1 MARSLNANDIFAGA
15 EPKIEGQLEKVEF
28 LRLLNWYSQNKDFK
42 DSQKWAAEYFK
53 KKLKQPISAGQL
65 KGCQTNFGFI
75 CRIVLNGSILEPKD
89 QLWFENQIKTIQQ
102 IKEEKEIVTEVVEVT
117 KPTINIQDR
126 IREKASECIGELEG
140 VIDDYILSGFTA
152 NLSPYGIMHTKA
164 VKGVH
169 VTHILEWAR
178 RFRAEYDEVLTT
190 KDEQLKEGYS
200 NFTKPQLK
208 KMIAFGDLIISDAM
222 KISGEALLT
231 RKPRKRKVK
240 SPEEL
245 VNKMKY
251 CVKFDELKLESIKPR
266 DIIGCSQLFVYNTKT
281 RKLGCY
287 VASDSSGLSV
297 KGSSIIGYSE
307 MKSIHKTVRKPEV
320 LIPEVLKGGKVFLR
334 NVIAEIRAKESCLT
348 GRINCDII
356 LLRSLK

>member
-1 MARSLNANDIFAGA
+1 MVS
-15 EPKIEGQLEKVEF
+15 
-28 LRLLNWYSQNKDFK
+28 
-42 DSQKWAAEYFK
+42 
-53 KKLKQPISAGQL
+53 
-65 KGCQTNFGFI
+65 
-75 CRIVLNGSILEPKD
+75 NGSILEPKD
-89 QLWFENQIKTIQQ
+89 QVWFENQIKTIQQ
-102 IKEEKEIVTEVVEVT
+102 IKEEKEIVAEVVES
-117 KPTINIQDR
+117 KPTVNIQDR

-140 VIDDYILSGFTA
+140 AVDDYILSGFTA
-152 NLSPYGIMHTKA
+152 NTSPYGIMHTKA

-169 VTHILEWAR
+169 VSHILEWAK
-178 RFRAEYDEVLTT
+178 RFRAEFDEILIT

-200 NFTKPQLK
+200 NFTRPQLK
-208 KMIAFGDLIISDAM
+208 KMVAFGDLIISDAM

-251 CVKFDELKLESIKPR
+251 CIKFDELKLESIKPKE
-266 DIIGCSQLFVYNTKT
+266 IVGCSQLFVYNTKT

-307 MKSIHKTVRKPEV
+307 MKSVHKTIRKPEV
-320 LIPEVLKGGKVFLR
+320 TIPEVLKGGKVFLR
-334 NVIAEIRAKESCLT
+334 NVIADIRAKESCLT